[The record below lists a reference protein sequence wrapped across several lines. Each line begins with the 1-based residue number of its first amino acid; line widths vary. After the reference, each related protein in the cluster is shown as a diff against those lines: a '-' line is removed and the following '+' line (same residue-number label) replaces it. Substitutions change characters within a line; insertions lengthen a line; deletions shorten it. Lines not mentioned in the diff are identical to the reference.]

1 MFVKYLDGHWFL
13 QQGEGGGFCVVK
25 GNMTNYGINF
35 DMICNC
41 STLHSCCEN

>member
-25 GNMTNYGINF
+25 GK
-35 DMICNC
+35 DDK
-41 STLHSCCEN
+41 LWDRLRHDL